1 MPRKKPM
8 QQRAVRILL
17 SRVLDW
23 SRHRIKEAIK
33 KHKDDTKPLERL
45 LTATELKE
53 YGLKVYAVTRFSN
66 FETFQNSNFV
76 VKTVRS
82 QADFDAAIK
91 NLAPKFP
98 ESVKQVETVDV
109 ELDQFGVNGFWH
121 LSCLPEDLDV
131 VEDAIA
137 LIEKSILADD
147 AVETSAK
154 LDLLLWKES

>member
-17 SRVLDW
+17 NRIFDW

-33 KHKDDTKPLERL
+33 KHNDDTKPLERL

-53 YGLKVYAVTRFSN
+53 YGLKVYAVTRFPSSALH
-66 FETFQNSNFV
+66 NSNFI

-82 QADFDAAIK
+82 QADFDAAIQK
-91 NLAPKFP
+91 LAPKFP
-98 ESVKQVETVDV
+98 ESIKPVETVDV
-109 ELDQFGVNGFWH
+109 RLDQFGINEFWR

>member
-17 SRVLDW
+17 SRVSDW
-23 SRHRIKEAIK
+23 SKHRINEAVK
-33 KHKDDTKPLERL
+33 KHNDASKPLERL

-53 YGLKVYAVTRFSN
+53 YGLKVYAVTRFSG
-66 FETFQNSNFV
+66 FDTFKNSNFI

-82 QADFDAAIK
+82 QADYDVAIEK
-91 NLAPKFP
+91 LAPKFP
-98 ESVKQVETVDV
+98 DSVKQVETVDV
-109 ELDQFGVNGFWH
+109 NLGQFGINGCWRMP
-121 LSCLPEDLDV
+121 CLPEDLDV

-147 AVETSAK
+147 ALETSNK